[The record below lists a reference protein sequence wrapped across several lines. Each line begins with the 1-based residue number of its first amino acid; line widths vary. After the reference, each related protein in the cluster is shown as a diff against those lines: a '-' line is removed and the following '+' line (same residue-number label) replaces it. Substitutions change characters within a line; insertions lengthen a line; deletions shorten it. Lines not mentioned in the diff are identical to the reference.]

1 MAETAASRNP
11 IKAAREVVERA
22 VRVAKLELEL
32 RTVGLK
38 GKAVRLGAGAGLG
51 LLALLLAPLVV
62 VFGLATLAAV
72 LAMWMHVWLAILI
85 VTGVLLLL
93 ILGLAGAAALLIRK
107 ALKGGG
113 DAQR

>member
-1 MAETAASRNP
+1 VSATEASRNP
-11 IKAAREVVERA
+11 IKTAREVAARA
-22 VRVAKLELEL
+22 VRLAKLELEL

-38 GKAVRLGAGAGLG
+38 SKATRLGAGAGLG

-62 VFGLATLAAV
+62 VFGLATLAAA
-72 LAMWMHVWLAILI
+72 LATWMHVWLAILI

-93 ILGLAGAAALLIRK
+93 IIGLAGTAALLIRK
-107 ALKGGG
+107 ALKGDG

>member
-22 VRVAKLELEL
+22 VRLAKLELEL

-85 VTGVLLLL
+85 VT
-93 ILGLAGAAALLIRK
+93 ASCSC
-107 ALKGGG
+107 
-113 DAQR
+113 

>member
-1 MAETAASRNP
+1 VAATEASRNP

-22 VRVAKLELEL
+22 IRLAKLEFEL

-38 GKAVRLGAGAGLG
+38 GKAVRLGMGAGLG

-72 LAMWMHVWLAILI
+72 LAMWMHVWLAILV

-93 ILGLAGAAALLIRK
+93 IIGLAGAAARLIRK
-107 ALKGGG
+107 ALKGVG